1 MSSTEFFAT
10 TSAKLES
17 GAGVALSDAL
27 SSKEGKGEKVKMKI
41 NEVIQEMD
49 NETIL
54 NIGSG
59 SGWFFIGK
67 KEDYEKNIEKI
78 SRSYLNNAKE
88 REKKYR
94 ERIREANEVLADS
107 KLTFDEL
114 EKMVKKIRRNFPA
127 LKLVEKYINEFIP
140 IKKREVKN
148 IYDKDKKEDGIC
160 IVVEGTENGKFWD
173 REEWERE
180 NGKIE

>member
-1 MSSTEFFAT
+1 
-10 TSAKLES
+10 
-17 GAGVALSDAL
+17 
-27 SSKEGKGEKVKMKI
+27 MKI

-78 SRSYLNNAKE
+78 SRSYLNDAKE

-94 ERIREANEVLADS
+94 EKIREANEALSDN
-107 KLTFDEL
+107 KITFDEL
-114 EKMVKKIRRNFPA
+114 TKMVKRIRTYFPA
-127 LKLVEKYINEFIP
+127 LKKVEKYIDEFTP
-140 IKKREVKN
+140 IKDRDVESV
-148 IYDKDKKEDGIC
+148 YDKIKKEDGIC
-160 IVVEGTENGKFWD
+160 IVVKGTENGKYWD
-173 REEWERE
+173 REEWERG

>member
-1 MSSTEFFAT
+1 MT
-10 TSAKLES
+10 TLEKPGN

-59 SGWFFIGK
+59 SAWFFIGK

-88 REKKYR
+88 KEKKYR
-94 ERIREANEVLADS
+94 EKIREANEALSDN
-107 KLTFDEL
+107 KITFDEL
-114 EKMVKKIRRNFPA
+114 TKMVKRIRTYFPR
-127 LKLVEKYINEFIP
+127 LKLVEKYIDEFTP
-140 IKKREVKN
+140 IKNRDVKSV
-148 IYDKDKKEDGIC
+148 YDKIKKEDGIC
-160 IVVEGTENGKFWD
+160 IVVEGTENGKYWD
-173 REEWERE
+173 REERERE

>member
-1 MSSTEFFAT
+1 MSSTELFAT
-10 TSAKLES
+10 TLEKPVN

-78 SRSYLNNAKE
+78 SSSYLNNAKE

-94 ERIREANEVLADS
+94 EKIREANEVLADS

-114 EKMVKKIRRNFPA
+114 DKMIKKIRRYLPA

-160 IVVEGTENGKFWD
+160 IVVKGTENGKFWD

>member
-1 MSSTEFFAT
+1 MCSTELFAT
-10 TSAKLES
+10 TLARLGN
-17 GAGVALSDAL
+17 GAGVDLSDVL
-27 SSKEGKGEKVKMKI
+27 NSKEGKGEKIKMKI
-41 NEVIQEMD
+41 SEVIQEMD

-78 SRSYLNNAKE
+78 SRSYLNDAKE

-94 ERIREANEVLADS
+94 EKIREANEALSDN
-107 KLTFDEL
+107 KLTFDDL
-114 EKMVKKIRRNFPA
+114 NKMIKRIRTYFPG
-127 LKLVEKYINEFIP
+127 LKLVEKYISDFIP
-140 IKKREVKN
+140 IKKREVKSV
-148 IYDKDKKEDGIC
+148 YDKDKKEDGIC

-173 REEWERE
+173 REEWERK

>member
-1 MSSTEFFAT
+1 M
-10 TSAKLES
+10 
-17 GAGVALSDAL
+17 
-27 SSKEGKGEKVKMKI
+27 
-41 NEVIQEMD
+41 
-49 NETIL
+49 
-54 NIGSG
+54 
-59 SGWFFIGK
+59 
-67 KEDYEKNIEKI
+67 
-78 SRSYLNNAKE
+78 NNAKE
-88 REKKYR
+88 KEKKYR

-127 LKLVEKYINEFIP
+127 LKKVEKYINEFIP

>member
-1 MSSTEFFAT
+1 MSSTELFAT
-10 TSAKLES
+10 TLARLGN
-17 GAGVALSDAL
+17 GAGVALSDVL
-27 SSKEGKGEKVKMKI
+27 SLKEGKGEKVKMKI

-54 NIGSG
+54 NVGSATG
-59 SGWFFIGK
+59 CFFVGK

-88 REKKYR
+88 KEKKYR
-94 ERIREANEVLADS
+94 EKIREVNEALANS
-107 KLTFDEL
+107 RLTFDEL
-114 EKMVKKIRRNFPA
+114 SKMIKKIRRYIPG
-127 LKLVEKYINEFIP
+127 LKQVEKYIDEFIP
-140 IKKREVKN
+140 IKDRDVESV
-148 IYDKDKKEDGIC
+148 YDKIKKEDGIC
-160 IVVEGTENGKFWD
+160 IVVKGAESGKFWD

>member
-1 MSSTEFFAT
+1 
-10 TSAKLES
+10 
-17 GAGVALSDAL
+17 
-27 SSKEGKGEKVKMKI
+27 MKI

-78 SRSYLNNAKE
+78 SRSYLNDAKE
-88 REKKYR
+88 KEKKYR

-127 LKLVEKYINEFIP
+127 LKKVEKDIDELKPLKNRDV
-140 IKKREVKN
+140 KRE
-148 IYDKDKKEDGIC
+148 YDKEKKEDGI
-160 IVVEGTENGKFWD
+160 
-173 REEWERE
+173 
-180 NGKIE
+180 

>member
-1 MSSTEFFAT
+1 
-10 TSAKLES
+10 
-17 GAGVALSDAL
+17 
-27 SSKEGKGEKVKMKI
+27 MKI

-54 NIGSG
+54 NIGSE

-78 SRSYLNNAKE
+78 SRSYLNDAKE

-107 KLTFDEL
+107 KSTFDEL
-114 EKMVKKIRRNFPA
+114 EKMVKKNP
-127 LKLVEKYINEFIP
+127 
-140 IKKREVKN
+140 KKFSCA
-148 IYDKDKKEDGIC
+148 KEG
-160 IVVEGTENGKFWD
+160 
-173 REEWERE
+173 R
-180 NGKIE
+180 KIHR

>member
-1 MSSTEFFAT
+1 M
-10 TSAKLES
+10 
-17 GAGVALSDAL
+17 
-27 SSKEGKGEKVKMKI
+27 
-41 NEVIQEMD
+41 
-49 NETIL
+49 
-54 NIGSG
+54 
-59 SGWFFIGK
+59 GK
-67 KEDYEKNIEKI
+67 KKIMKKNIEKI
-78 SRSYLNNAKE
+78 SRSYLNDAKE

-94 ERIREANEVLADS
+94 EKIREANEVLADS

-114 EKMVKKIRRNFPA
+114 DKMIKKIRRYLPA

-148 IYDKDKKEDGIC
+148 IYDKVKKEDGIC

-173 REEWERE
+173 REEWERK

>member
-1 MSSTEFFAT
+1 MNSTELFAT
-10 TSAKLES
+10 TLEKLGD

-54 NIGSG
+54 NIGSE

-78 SRSYLNNAKE
+78 SSSYLNNAKE

-94 ERIREANEVLADS
+94 EKIREANEALSDN
-107 KLTFDEL
+107 KITFDEL
-114 EKMVKKIRRNFPA
+114 TKMVKRIRTYFPG
-127 LKLVEKYINEFIP
+127 LKLVEKYINDFIP
-140 IKKREVKN
+140 IKKREVKS

-160 IVVEGTENGKFWD
+160 IVVEGTENGNFWD

>member
-1 MSSTEFFAT
+1 MT
-10 TSAKLES
+10 TSAKPGN

-27 SSKEGKGEKVKMKI
+27 SSKEGKGGKVKMKI

-54 NIGSG
+54 NIGSE
-59 SGWFFIGK
+59 SGWFFIGR

-78 SRSYLNNAKE
+78 SRSYLNDAKE

-94 ERIREANEVLADS
+94 KRIREANEVLVDS

-114 EKMVKKIRRNFPA
+114 SKMIKKIRRYLPG
-127 LKLVEKYINEFIP
+127 LKKVEKYIDEFIP
-140 IKKREVKN
+140 IKDRDVESV
-148 IYDKDKKEDGIC
+148 YDKIKKEDGIC
-160 IVVEGTENGKFWD
+160 IVVKGTENGKYWD

-180 NGKIE
+180 KEIE

>member
-1 MSSTEFFAT
+1 MIISE
-10 TSAKLES
+10 KPGS
-17 GAGVALSDAL
+17 GAGAVLSDAL
-27 SSKEGKGEKVKMKI
+27 SSKERKGEKVKMKI

-94 ERIREANEVLADS
+94 ERIREANEVLADR

>member
-1 MSSTEFFAT
+1 MSSTELFAT
-10 TSAKLES
+10 TLARLGN
-17 GAGVALSDAL
+17 GAGAALSDVL

-41 NEVIQEMD
+41 SEVIQEMD

-54 NIGSG
+54 NIGSE

-67 KEDYEKNIEKI
+67 KKDYEKNIEKI
-78 SRSYLNNAKE
+78 SRSYLNDAKE

-94 ERIREANEVLADS
+94 EKIREANEALSDN
-107 KLTFDEL
+107 KITFDEL
-114 EKMVKKIRRNFPA
+114 SKMVKRIRTYFPG
-127 LKLVEKYINEFIP
+127 LKLVEKYISDFIP
-140 IKKREVKN
+140 IKKREVK
-148 IYDKDKKEDGIC
+148 IVYDKDKKEDGIC

-173 REEWERE
+173 REEWERK